1 MEILKSSNNGQTIEY
16 LKLDGTYEN
25 ILQIDTDDLFV
36 LVNKIFT
43 QEDTLPTIEELN
55 IEQMHNVAAK
65 VVADQVHSKL
75 QDFQNE
81 VDEFKESLKEIYNG
95 PLKGVDYYLNNLE

>member
-36 LVNKIFT
+36 LVNKIFK

-55 IEQMHNVAAK
+55 IGQMHNVAAK
-65 VVADQVHSKL
+65 VVADQLHSKL

-81 VDEFKESLKEIYNG
+81 VDEFKESLKEIYDG
-95 PLKGVDYYLNNLE
+95 QLKGVDYYLSNLE

>member
-16 LKLDGTYEN
+16 LKPDGTYEN

-36 LVNKIFT
+36 LVNKIFK

-75 QDFQNE
+75 QNFQNE
-81 VDEFKESLKEIYNG
+81 VDEFKESLKEIYDG
-95 PLKGVDYYLNNLE
+95 QLKGVDYYLNNL